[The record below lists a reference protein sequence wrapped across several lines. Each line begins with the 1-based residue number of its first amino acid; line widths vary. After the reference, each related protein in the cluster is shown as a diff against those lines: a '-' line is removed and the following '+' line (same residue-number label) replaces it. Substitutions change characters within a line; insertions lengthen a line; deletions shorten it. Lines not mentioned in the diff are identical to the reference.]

1 MPLKYVMQLALSL
14 FRSLVDG
21 DSMRL
26 KRSPG
31 LLDQIHYI
39 LVVGSA
45 YQEYNYTIRD
55 FYWLYLCQI

>member
-1 MPLKYVMQLALSL
+1 
-14 FRSLVDG
+14 
-21 DSMRL
+21 MRL

-39 LVVGSA
+39 LLVGSA

-55 FYWLYLCQI
+55 FYWLYLCQIRVR